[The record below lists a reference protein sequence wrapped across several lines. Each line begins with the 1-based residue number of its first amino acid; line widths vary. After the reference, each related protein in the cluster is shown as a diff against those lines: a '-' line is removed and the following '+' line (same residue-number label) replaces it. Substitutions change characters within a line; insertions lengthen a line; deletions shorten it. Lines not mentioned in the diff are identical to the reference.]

1 MNKQTNKNTYK
12 SASVNW
18 IISPTPSLTCING
31 TSCFCDPE
39 SAVNAL
45 SLYRTPRSHTSP
57 KGQHSATQRSVG
69 FSFGAISALFE
80 EVTGRWW
87 VPFFFCCCC
96 SRQRPHTLCTSVNV
110 SVHKKKK
117 YGNFVVNLQVF
128 SSYSYVLRRDYLMI
142 KNKLRNEPTQS
153 HKNKITQYRNINQNH
168 NVLSFLLESLFT
180 TVF

>member
-1 MNKQTNKNTYK
+1 MYKWYELFLWPRVSGKRTLTLQNSPEPHIPQGTALRNTT
-12 SASVNW
+12 VCWLFIRCN
-18 IISPTPSLTCING
+18 ISLVWRG
-31 TSCFCDPE
+31 HG
-39 SAVNAL
+39 AL
-45 SLYRTPRSHTSP
+45 
-57 KGQHSATQRSVG
+57 VG
-69 FSFGAISALFE
+69 A
-80 EVTGRWW
+80 
-87 VPFFFCCCC
+87 FFFCCCC

-110 SVHKKKK
+110 SVHIKKK